1 MSKTDTPFRLPRDRL
16 VRAITADRAPV
27 VVVEGAAGTGKTWLL
42 HDLAAAGETRPMLDL
57 APGAIAQLPKGPVI
71 VALRP
76 GTQVDGL
83 ARAEV
88 YGRVSRHDDLL
99 FAPSELPPGLFER
112 TGGWACL
119 IPAARTG
126 AASAAAIEEFLR
138 SELLAQ
144 IPSAVLVAMDAWL
157 ADPTRR
163 PLAAVQALPFVGGP
177 EVSDHLPA
185 PFAVVQVP
193 LQRALRATLAQRAEQ
208 AEEASVIAGA
218 QVQAGQGPKGVALYQ
233 SIGAW
238 DAALAAVR
246 EGGGPFFVHRFGPE
260 AFDTMLAG
268 FPPRLLAEEPVL
280 VLARAIQAIKRGEVQ
295 LMRRILTDRWGP
307 EMADAAAVMAAQARY
322 PLEVRFIRLLT
333 RTWEDFDLE
342 DTYLDQAW
350 SLLTLIPAEDDLR
363 RGSFYNAILEFYI
376 RARRFAEAEHVAQRA
391 SDHYAR
397 VNYPILSFYIDL
409 HRAIIRLFLGHARS
423 AARHAAAARVHLA
436 ATPYDSPGDSRLLSL
451 VEACIAYETGH
462 PDPLTRFLA
471 LDADALAQG
480 EIWPTIVELVL
491 TYGAQALSEHWSS
504 LAARAFLDRWRV
516 TEARSSQF
524 HMLIDI
530 REVAVIQSAGRWA
543 EAAAKAAALPGRVT
557 QGFVLSGAVA
567 TLTDRDEV
575 ALALVWL
582 RQLAQVAPT
591 VPGIEQGLRKILDNP
606 HLTARQRV
614 GAEIW
619 LAHVLRRTRRLV
631 EAEAQLRSTL
641 GAVAEEGALAHLSEE
656 RVFLTELLALGRLR
670 ATLEREAPVRR
681 LIRTLTEGGPGRTAA
696 AQAAGLTR
704 QEARVLH
711 AISEGAANKAAANL
725 LGLSERTVKFHL
737 ANLYRKLGVGTRA
750 EAVKAAA
757 ALKLVG

>member
-1 MSKTDTPFRLPRDRL
+1 M
-16 VRAITADRAPV
+16 ADRSPIV
-27 VVVEGAAGTGKTWLL
+27 VIEAAAGTGKSWLL
-42 HDLAAAGETRPMLDL
+42 QDLVVAGETRLLIDL
-57 APGAIAQLPKGPVI
+57 GPGTAAALPDVPAIL
-71 VALRP
+71 ALRP
-76 GTQVDGL
+76 GTLVQGL

-88 YGRVSRHDDLL
+88 YGRVSRHEDLL
-99 FAPSELPPGLFER
+99 FAAHEMPPEIFAQ

-119 IPAARTG
+119 IPAALTG
-126 AASAAAIEEFLR
+126 AASVTTIESFLR
-138 SELLAQ
+138 AELLSAL
-144 IPSAVLVAMDAWL
+144 PSVALVALDAWL
-157 ADPTRR
+157 ADPGRR
-163 PLAAVQALPFVGGP
+163 PLDAVLAFPFVGGS
-177 EVSDHLPA
+177 EVPDSLP
-185 PFAVVQVP
+185 PPLFAIRAP
-193 LQRALRATLAQRAEQ
+193 LQRALRATLAERAKEAQ
-208 AEEASVIAGA
+208 EASRIAA
-218 QVQAGQGPKGVALYQ
+218 AHALAGQGPQAVALYQ
-233 SIGAW
+233 SIGSW
-238 DAALAAVR
+238 EAALRTVR

-260 AFDTMLAG
+260 AFDRMLAG
-268 FPPRLLAEEPVL
+268 FPPKMLAEEPLL

-307 EMADAAAVMAAQARY
+307 EMADAAAVMTARDRY

-333 RTWEDFDLE
+333 RTWEDFDLDE
-342 DTYLDQAW
+342 SYLDQAW
-350 SLLTLIPAEDDLR
+350 SLLAYIPAEDDLH

-376 RARRFAEAEHVAQRA
+376 RARRFAEAEQVAQRA

-397 VNYPILSFYIDL
+397 ANYPILSFYIDL
-409 HRAIIRLFLGHARS
+409 HRAIIRLFLGHARA
-423 AARHAAAARVHLA
+423 AARHAAAARAHLSV
-436 ATPYDSPGDSRLLSL
+436 TPYESPGDARLLSL
-451 VEACIAYETGH
+451 VEACIAYETGRA
-462 PDPLTRFLA
+462 DPLMRFLA

-491 TYGAQALSEHWSS
+491 TYGAQALSEHWSP

-516 TEARSSQF
+516 TEARASQF

-557 QGFVLSGAVA
+557 QGFVLSGNVVS
-567 TLTDRDEV
+567 LTDRDEV

-582 RQLAQVAPT
+582 RQLAQVAPAM
-591 VPGIEQGLRKILDNP
+591 PGVDQSLRAILENP

-619 LAHVLRRTRRLV
+619 LAHVLRRTRRV
-631 EAEAQLRSTL
+631 AEAEAQLRTTL
-641 GAVAEEGALAHLSEE
+641 GAVVEEGALAHLTEE
-656 RVFLTELLALGRLR
+656 RVFLAELLALGRLR
-670 ATLEREAPVRR
+670 AALDREAPLRR

-704 QEARVLH
+704 QETRVLH

-757 ALKLVG
+757 ALKLMG